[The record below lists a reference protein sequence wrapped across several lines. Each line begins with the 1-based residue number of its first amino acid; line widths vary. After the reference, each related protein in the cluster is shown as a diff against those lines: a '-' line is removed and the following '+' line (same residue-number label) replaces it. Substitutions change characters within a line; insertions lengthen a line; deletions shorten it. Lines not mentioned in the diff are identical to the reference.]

1 MHAADLGVFQDALGS
16 IMWLEISHKE
26 FYRTNELGMAALN
39 NQLRLFYQA
48 HPHLTSA
55 CPLTLA
61 QIKSKDPGYPLLKC
75 KAAQT
80 RHLAGFGLLLANRH
94 LHGSHELPRY
104 AFRAGTRLAE
114 KTDEHLT
121 LQVSLF
127 EGMTEYCWACDSRPF
142 DGTAC
147 RAGMYKFLKSLIA
160 LNSLWRLG
168 LSDQEKKQQP
178 FHMRPKAHLLQHLV
192 EDQLPIYGNPAECW
206 CYLDES
212 FVGHV
217 KGVAAAS
224 KCPKTLEQRVGEKII
239 LLGGIEAAEEAAHRR
254 RGQGVL

>member
-1 MHAADLGVFQDALGS
+1 M
-16 IMWLEISHKE
+16 
-26 FYRTNELGMAALN
+26 
-39 NQLRLFYQA
+39 
-48 HPHLTSA
+48 
-55 CPLTLA
+55 
-61 QIKSKDPGYPLLKC
+61 LKR

-80 RHLAGFGLLLANRH
+80 RHLAGFGLLLAHRH
-94 LHGSHELPRY
+94 LHGGHEQPPY

-114 KTDEHLT
+114 QTDEHLT

-127 EGMTEYCWACDSRPF
+127 EGMTEYCLACDSRPF

-224 KCPKTLEQRVGEKII
+224 KRPGALEQRVGMQGV

-254 RGQGVL
+254 RDKGVL